1 MAYIGREPAFG
12 SFERQALTADSSTTT
27 FTLNY
32 TVGSSSSILVS
43 VAGVV
48 QDPEGAYS
56 VSGGG
61 TSIVFSSAPASG
73 DTVFIIF
80 LGIAFDS
87 ANLLS
92 TGSITSQTDLG
103 AAPATGDS
111 LLLFDTSASALK
123 EMTIANLFNAPALTN
138 ATGSLAS
145 PTITT
150 GVIATSLDLNGSTLI
165 LDADADTTITAGT
178 TDDQIDIKIANTN
191 HLQVKSS
198 SGDTVL
204 KPMVD
209 AKDIIIQQFDGNEL
223 VKFDDGSGVGFT
235 SFTRAALHP
244 EATLTDAST
253 IAWDVGT
260 SPVAKVTLG
269 ANRTLGAGTNAQTGQ
284 FVSLLVIQ
292 DGTGSR
298 TLTFNAAY
306 EFKDDTAPTLTTT
319 ASKGDLFVFRYNGSK
334 FLEVGRNQN
343 LTLS

>member
-1 MAYIGREPAFG
+1 MAYIGRDPEFG
-12 SFERQALTADSSTTT
+12 AFERQTLTADGSTTT

-48 QDPEGAYS
+48 QDPTGAYAIS
-56 VSGGG
+56 NGG
-61 TSIVFSSAPASG
+61 TQIVFSAAPASG
-73 DTVFIIF
+73 DTVFVIF
-80 LGIAFDS
+80 LGIGLDS
-87 ANLLS
+87 AALLS
-92 TGSITSQTDLG
+92 SSTITSQTDLG
-103 AAPATGDS
+103 GAPATGDS
-111 LLLFDTSASALK
+111 ILIHDTSASGLK
-123 EMTIANLFNAPALTN
+123 EATIANLFT
-138 ATGSLAS
+138 S
-145 PTITT
+145 PTITS
-150 GVIATSLDLNGSTLI
+150 GVIATSLDMNGTELI
-165 LDADADTTITAGT
+165 LDADADTSITAD
-178 TDDQIDIKIANTN
+178 TDDQIHIKIAGSD
-191 HLQVKSS
+191 HLQVSGS

-253 IAWDVGT
+253 ISWDVGT
-260 SPVAKVTLG
+260 SPVAKVTITD
-269 ANRTLGAGTNAQTGQ
+269 NRTLGAATNAQTGQ

-298 TLTFNAAY
+298 TLSFNAAY
-306 EFKDDTAPTLTTT
+306 EFTEDTAPTLTTT

-334 FLEVGRNQN
+334 FLEVGRNLN

>member
-1 MAYIGREPAFG
+1 MAYLGREPEFG
-12 SFERQALTADSSTTT
+12 AFERQTITADGSTTT

-48 QDPEGAYS
+48 QDPTGAYAI
-56 VSGGG
+56 SGGG
-61 TSIVFSSAPASG
+61 TSIVFSAAPASG

-80 LGIAFDS
+80 LGIGLDS
-87 ANLLS
+87 AALLS
-92 TGSITSQTDLG
+92 SSTITSQTDLG
-103 AAPATGDS
+103 GAPATGDS
-111 LLLFDTSASALK
+111 ILIHDTSASGLK
-123 EMTIANLFNAPALTN
+123 EATIANLFT
-138 ATGSLAS
+138 S
-145 PTITT
+145 P
-150 GVIATSLDLNGSTLI
+150 TSLDMNGTELI
-165 LDADADTTITAGT
+165 LDADADTSITAD
-178 TDDQIDIKIANTN
+178 TDDQIHIKIAGSD
-191 HLQVKSS
+191 HLQVSGS
-198 SGDTVL
+198 SGDTVI

-253 IAWDVGT
+253 ISWDVGT
-260 SPVAKVTLG
+260 SPVAKVTITD
-269 ANRTLGAGTNAQTGQ
+269 NRTLGAATNAQTGQ

-298 TLTFNAAY
+298 TLSFNAAY
-306 EFKDDTAPTLTTT
+306 EFTEDTAPTLTTT

-334 FLEVGRNQN
+334 FLEVGRNLN

>member
-1 MAYIGREPAFG
+1 MAYIGRTPAYG
-12 SFERQALTADSSTTT
+12 TFERQSLTPDGSTTT
-27 FTLNY
+27 FSLNF
-32 TVGSSSSILVS
+32 TVGSSASILVN

-48 QDPEGAYS
+48 QEPESAYNIA
-56 VSGGG
+56 SGG
-61 TSIVFSSAPASG
+61 TQIVFTAAPASG
-73 DTVFIIF
+73 DAVYLIF
-80 LGIAFDS
+80 LGLVSDNTS
-87 ANLLS
+87 LLS
-92 TGSITSQTDLG
+92 TTSITGQTDLG

-111 LLLFDTSASALK
+111 LLLFDTSATALK
-123 EMTIANLFNAPALTN
+123 EMTIANLFT
-138 ATGSLAS
+138 S

-150 GVIATSLDLNGSTLI
+150 GTIATSLDLNGSTLI

-253 IAWDVGT
+253 ISWDVGT
-260 SPVAKVTLG
+260 SPVAKVTITD
-269 ANRTLGAGTNAQTGQ
+269 NRTLGAGTNAQTGQ

-298 TLTFNAAY
+298 TLSFNAVY

>member
-1 MAYIGREPAFG
+1 MAYIGREPVYGAFEKQ
-12 SFERQALTADSSTTT
+12 SITPDSSTTT
-27 FTLNY
+27 FSLNHV
-32 TVGSSSSILVS
+32 VGSSSSILVS
-43 VAGVV
+43 LAGVV
-48 QDPEGAYS
+48 QEPEVAYNL
-56 VSGGG
+56 SGGG
-61 TSIVFSSAPASG
+61 TNIGFASAPTSG
-73 DTVFIIF
+73 DTCYVIF
-80 LGIAFDS
+80 LGIAFDNS
-87 ANLLS
+87 TLLS

-103 AAPATGDS
+103 GAPATGDS
-111 LLLFDTSASALK
+111 LLLFDTDASALK
-123 EMTIANLFNAPALTN
+123 EMTIANLFT
-138 ATGSLAS
+138 S

-165 LDADADTTITAGT
+165 LDADQDTTITAGT

-191 HLQVKSS
+191 HLQIKGS

-244 EATLTDAST
+244 EQTLTDAST
-253 IAWDVGT
+253 ISWDVGT
-260 SPVAKVTLG
+260 SPVSKVTLG
-269 ANRTLGAGTNAQTGQ
+269 ANRALGAATNAQTGQ

-319 ASKGDLFVFRYNGSK
+319 AAKGDLFVFRYNGSK

>member
-1 MAYIGREPAFG
+1 MAYIGREPVYGAFEKQ
-12 SFERQALTADSSTTT
+12 SITPDSSTTT
-27 FTLNY
+27 FSLNHV
-32 TVGSSSSILVS
+32 VGSSSSILVS
-43 VAGVV
+43 LAGVV
-48 QDPEGAYS
+48 QEPEVAYNL
-56 VSGGG
+56 SGGG
-61 TSIVFSSAPASG
+61 TNIVFASAPTSG
-73 DTVFIIF
+73 DTCYVIF
-80 LGIAFDS
+80 LGIAFDNS
-87 ANLLS
+87 TLLS
-92 TGSITSQTDLG
+92 TGTITSQTDLG
-103 AAPATGDS
+103 GAPATGDS
-111 LLLFDTSASALK
+111 LLLFDTDASALK
-123 EMTIANLFNAPALTN
+123 EMTIANLFT
-138 ATGSLAS
+138 S

-165 LDADADTTITAGT
+165 LDADQDTTITAGT

-191 HLQVKSS
+191 HLQIKGS

-244 EATLTDAST
+244 EQTLTDAST
-253 IAWDVGT
+253 ISWDVGT
-260 SPVAKVTLG
+260 SPVSKVTITD
-269 ANRTLGAGTNAQTGQ
+269 NRTLGAATNAQTGQ

-298 TLTFNAAY
+298 TLSFNAAY

-319 ASKGDLFVFRYNGSK
+319 ASKGDLFVFRYNGAK

>member
-1 MAYIGREPAFG
+1 MAYIGREPVYGAFEKQ
-12 SFERQALTADSSTTT
+12 SITPDSSTTT
-27 FTLNY
+27 FTLNHV
-32 TVGSSSSILVS
+32 VGSSSSILVS
-43 VAGVV
+43 LAGVV
-48 QDPEGAYS
+48 QEPEVAYNL
-56 VSGGG
+56 SGGG
-61 TSIVFSSAPASG
+61 TSLVFASAPTSG
-73 DTVFIIF
+73 DTCYVIF
-80 LGIAFDS
+80 LGIAFD
-87 ANLLS
+87 NGTLIS
-92 TGSITSQTDLG
+92 TGTITSQTDLG
-103 AAPATGDS
+103 GAPATGDS
-111 LLLFDTSASALK
+111 LLLFDTDASALK
-123 EMTIANLFNAPALTN
+123 EMTIANLFTSPAIT
-138 ATGSLAS
+138 S

-150 GVIATSLDLNGSTLI
+150 GVIATSLDLNGSPLI
-165 LDADADTTITAGT
+165 LDADADTTLTAGT
-178 TDDQIDIKIANTN
+178 TDDEIDIKIANTN
-191 HLQVKSS
+191 HLKIKGS

-244 EATLTDAST
+244 EQTLTDAST
-253 IAWDVGT
+253 ISWDVGT
-260 SPVAKVTLG
+260 SPVSKVTITD
-269 ANRTLGAGTNAQTGQ
+269 NRTLGAATNAQTGQ

-298 TLTFNAAY
+298 TLSFNAVY

>member
-1 MAYIGREPAFG
+1 MAYIGRTPAYG
-12 SFERQALTADSSTTT
+12 TFERQSLTPDGSTTT
-27 FTLNY
+27 FSLNF
-32 TVGSSSSILVS
+32 TVGSSASILVN

-48 QDPEGAYS
+48 QEPESAYNIA
-56 VSGGG
+56 SGG
-61 TSIVFSSAPASG
+61 TQIVFTAAPASG
-73 DTVFIIF
+73 DAVYLIF
-80 LGIAFDS
+80 LGLVSDNTS
-87 ANLLS
+87 LLS
-92 TGSITSQTDLG
+92 TTSITGQTDLG

-111 LLLFDTSASALK
+111 LLLFDTSATALK
-123 EMTIANLFNAPALTN
+123 EMTIANLFT
-138 ATGSLAS
+138 S

-150 GVIATSLDLNGSTLI
+150 GTIATSLDLNGSTLI

-191 HLQVKSS
+191 HLQIKSS

-253 IAWDVGT
+253 ISWDVGT
-260 SPVAKVTLG
+260 SPVAKVTITD
-269 ANRTLGAGTNAQTGQ
+269 NRTLGAGTNAQTGQ

-298 TLTFNAAY
+298 TLSFNAVY

>member
-1 MAYIGREPAFG
+1 MAYIGRDPEFG
-12 SFERQALTADSSTTT
+12 AFERQTLTADGSTTT

-48 QDPEGAYS
+48 QDPTGAYAIS
-56 VSGGG
+56 NGG
-61 TSIVFSSAPASG
+61 TQIVFSAAPASG

-80 LGIAFDS
+80 LGIGLDS
-87 ANLLS
+87 AALLS
-92 TGSITSQTDLG
+92 SSTITSQTDLG
-103 AAPATGDS
+103 GAPATGDS
-111 LLLFDTSASALK
+111 ILIHDTSASGLK
-123 EMTIANLFNAPALTN
+123 EATIANLFT
-138 ATGSLAS
+138 S
-145 PTITT
+145 PTITS
-150 GVIATSLDLNGSTLI
+150 GVIATSLDMNGTELI
-165 LDADADTTITAGT
+165 LDADADTSITAD
-178 TDDQIDIKIANTN
+178 TDDQIHIKIAGSD
-191 HLQVKSS
+191 HLQVSGS
-198 SGDTVL
+198 SGDTVI

-253 IAWDVGT
+253 ISWDVGT
-260 SPVAKVTLG
+260 SPVAKVTITD
-269 ANRTLGAGTNAQTGQ
+269 NRTLGAATNAQTGQ

-298 TLTFNAAY
+298 TLSFNAAY
-306 EFKDDTAPTLTTT
+306 EFTEDTAPTLTTT

-334 FLEVGRNQN
+334 FLEVGRNLN